1 VSETATPDRPLRGI
15 LLISAA
21 VLGFIC
27 MDVLIKAATASLPVV
42 QILWARFVIQL
53 ASVSLAVRIA
63 GKRLPP
69 VSRRPW
75 LQAVRS
81 LTLALCNLCFT
92 GAIAFIPL
100 AEATAINFLA
110 PLLVLILA
118 GWWLNERIGWRR
130 WAAVGTGLVGVV
142 IILRPGMGVT
152 HPAAFLVL
160 VTAALFA
167 VYAVMTRL
175 LARHDDSLTTIWHTG
190 LAASLVT
197 SLVVPFF
204 WVTPS
209 AWGVVS
215 LVAIGILGGIG
226 HYLMIL
232 AYAAAPASLL
242 APFSYTQLVWATLF
256 GWLVFADVPDLPT
269 LLGGAVIAAGG
280 LLSVAEGRRLSAGGD
295 HASRRDSGKS

>member
-1 VSETATPDRPLRGI
+1 MTDSAADRPLRGI
-15 LLISAA
+15 LLMSAA
-21 VLGFIC
+21 VLGFVC
-27 MDVLIKAATASLPVV
+27 MDVLIKAATANLPVL

-53 ASVSLAVRIA
+53 ATVSLAVRVA

-92 GAIAFIPL
+92 AAIAFIPL

-110 PLLVLILA
+110 PLLVLVLA
-118 GWWLNERIGWRR
+118 GWWLGERIGWRR
-130 WAAVGTGLVGVV
+130 WAAVGAGLVGVV
-142 IILRPGMGVT
+142 IIMRPGMGVT

-160 VTAALFA
+160 VTAMLFA

-175 LARHDDSLTTIWHTG
+175 LARHDDALTTIWHTG

-197 SLVVPFF
+197 SLAVPFV

-209 AWGVVS
+209 PWGMVS
-215 LVAIGILGGIG
+215 LLAIGILGGIG
-226 HYLMIL
+226 HYLLIL

-242 APFSYTQLVWATLF
+242 APFSYTQLIWASLF
-256 GWLVFADVPDLPT
+256 GWLVFADIPDLPT
-269 LLGGAVIAAGG
+269 ILGGLVIAAGG
-280 LLSVAEGRRLSAGGD
+280 VLSVVEGRRMAVD
-295 HASRRDSGKS
+295 HASRR